1 MSIFPQFVLG
11 PRCGKTCGLEMRK
24 KGAPGF
30 SLVELLVVLGIIAIL
45 TSLLLLSVSGM
56 KGSQNIT
63 KATYDIQGVLE
74 QARTMAMATSTYTWV
89 GFFEESAANPG
100 VAGTGQ
106 VVISVVSSSD
116 GTKLNVAPSP
126 TGSTELT
133 VSSLTQAA
141 KLMKIANLHLGS
153 LSAAAVTRPS
163 VPAATYQVASTSFA
177 NFYYFVYP
185 LTGGTPS
192 YTFTNIIQ
200 FDPQG
205 DATRIADSPTQV
217 MEIGLQPANGTTV
230 ATASANVAAIQI
242 AGIGGHVTAY
252 RP

>member
-1 MSIFPQFVLG
+1 MNIFPPFAFG
-11 PRCGKTCGLEMRK
+11 SHREKTCGLKVGK
-24 KGAPGF
+24 KGSRGF

-56 KGSQNIT
+56 KGSQNLT
-63 KATYDIQGVLE
+63 KATYDIQGVLD

-133 VSSLTQAA
+133 VSSLTQVA
-141 KLMKIANLHLGS
+141 KLMKIANLHLTT
-153 LSAAAVTRPS
+153 LTAAAVARPS
-163 VPAATYQVASTSFA
+163 VPAATYQVASPSFS

-185 LTGGTPS
+185 LTAASPT

-205 DATRIADSPTQV
+205 DATRIADVPTQA
-217 MEIGLQPANGTTV
+217 MEIGLQPTNGTTV
-230 ATASANVAAIQI
+230 ATASANAAAIQI
-242 AGIGGHVTAY
+242 AGIGGHVTIY